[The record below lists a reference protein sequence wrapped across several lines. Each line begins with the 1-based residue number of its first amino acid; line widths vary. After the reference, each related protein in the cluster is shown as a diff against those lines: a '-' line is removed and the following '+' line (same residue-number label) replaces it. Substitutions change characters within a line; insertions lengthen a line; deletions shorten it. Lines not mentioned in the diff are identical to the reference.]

1 MYDVLIVGS
10 GPSGCQL
17 AYQLSSQGHSTVVL
31 EEHDRIGDP
40 ACCTGIIGRECFDA
54 FSIPSSLAQFQAN
67 SATFFPP
74 TGKPLRLFKDT
85 TQAYIVHRPTLD
97 RALAQRAQG
106 VGAEF
111 LTNSPVNDLI
121 PEDGGVRVQ
130 SRDSGLEWQ
139 ARAVVLAGGA
149 SSALP
154 QKLGMG
160 RIDDLATGAQAEVE
174 VNGLKEV
181 EVYFGQGVAPGFF
194 AWLVP
199 TTPGNGL
206 AGLITR
212 HRPGQ
217 FMQDFLDR
225 LFRDGKIAS
234 PHVEIS
240 FGRIPLKPRP
250 RTWGPRVMVV
260 GDAAGQVKPTTGGGI
275 YYSLLGA
282 RTAATV
288 LDRALVTD
296 DFSPGLFAGYEREW
310 KNQLGREIQVG
321 RWARRFYEKLSD
333 TQVDRLFRFVKSA
346 DIPQAM
352 LDREDFSFDW
362 HAPSILRALTSQ
374 PWPHLFQAMI
384 GAAFPFMRRKNP

>member
-1 MYDVLIVGS
+1 M
-10 GPSGCQL
+10 Q
-17 AYQLSSQGHSTVVL
+17 
-31 EEHDRIGDP
+31 
-40 ACCTGIIGRECFDA
+40 
-54 FSIPSSLAQFQAN
+54 
-67 SATFFPP
+67 
-74 TGKPLRLFKDT
+74 
-85 TQAYIVHRPTLD
+85 
-97 RALAQRAQG
+97 
-106 VGAEF
+106 EF
-111 LTNSPVNDLI
+111 L
-121 PEDGGVRVQ
+121 E
-130 SRDSGLEWQ
+130 
-139 ARAVVLAGGA
+139 
-149 SSALP
+149 
-154 QKLGMG
+154 
-160 RIDDLATGAQAEVE
+160 
-174 VNGLKEV
+174 
-181 EVYFGQGVAPGFF
+181 
-194 AWLVP
+194 
-199 TTPGNGL
+199 
-206 AGLITR
+206 
-212 HRPGQ
+212 
-217 FMQDFLDR
+217 R

-234 PHVEIS
+234 PQVEIS

-310 KNQLGREIQVG
+310 KKQLGREIQVG

-374 PWPHLFQAMI
+374 PWPRLFQAMI